1 LNLKYSLSFLLLSCT
16 QVLAQPTD
24 LDCLTSNIYHE
35 ARGESTR
42 GMRAIADVT
51 LNRVQHPAF
60 VNQDSVCKVVFAPS
74 QFSWVKQQPKKV
86 TQRLLRGDTKGLKD
100 KDVLAYQKAAQIAT
114 EALSEGYQPLL
125 PSSVVSF
132 HNTKVNPR
140 WNMKRYGVV
149 GNHVFY
155 NFRSNKV

>member
-1 LNLKYSLSFLLLSCT
+1 M
-16 QVLAQPTD
+16 
-24 LDCLTSNIYHE
+24 E
-35 ARGESTR
+35 ARGESHK
-42 GMRAIADVT
+42 GMRAVADVV
-51 LNRVQHPAF
+51 LNRVKHPSF

-74 QFSWVKQQPKKV
+74 QFSWIKQQPKKV
-86 TQRLLRGDTKGLKD
+86 TQRLLSGDLRGLKE
-100 KDVLAYQKAAQIAT
+100 KDVLAYQKAVLIAT
-114 EALSEGYQPLL
+114 EALSVDYKPLL

-155 NFRSNKV
+155 SFRKNKM